1 MYDSEDVFEL
11 LNPHEQEL
19 TLDDLVEI
27 RKQSALE
34 KLRNLSQSRER
45 IVTVDRGAETDIWM
59 SVDTGQREATTWQ
72 GFVRMLA

>member
-34 KLRNLSQSRER
+34 KLRNLSLSLG
-45 IVTVDRGAETDIWM
+45 RG
-59 SVDTGQREATTWQ
+59 S
-72 GFVRMLA
+72 